1 VKSAMAAETLHAS
14 LLAHLAALAARSPED
29 ESLEIAHQ
37 CLRESFGQSV
47 CAASESSPPSLHE
60 TFTAGLAMAAAEAP
74 PSLASPSATPAATSN
89 TNFERFVDALKQRGY
104 FAGSAVGDAEYERRL
119 QEAAAQF
126 TAKYGTP
133 MPAAAAAAA
142 ATSPAMSASAAAAT
156 SAVAHPPPAAG
167 TDTMLQA
174 TRALLAEGDCARSLV
189 EATRAIDSL
198 EGGEGGD
205 CLVDLLEL
213 RALALMAAGQ
223 HEAALADAE
232 TATALASEPGAKA
245 RCHAHLALA
254 LEGVARWPQACQ
266 EYARAL
272 AAVHGLASGPPREP
286 TEPWALLFT
295 ARERLVRCEERLVR
309 SRGSTTDAAVGA
321 AGSAAVAAAS
331 RAVAVASGGLA
342 GAPAAS
348 AVVTDGGTS
357 TLALL
362 PGAAASMGGSGSASM
377 GGFDLS
383 VMSAFLSD
391 PEVLATANRVADSFL
406 EGTPDGAEAAQ
417 RMMASFFGLQTGLP
431 PAVPAA
437 SVQPV
442 PAPAYHSA
450 SAHHSAPARAPP
462 TAPATATPAACADA
476 SAPPLSSAAQV
487 QGSGEG
493 SSVPGANRGGKA
505 KVKY

>member
-1 VKSAMAAETLHAS
+1 
-14 LLAHLAALAARSPED
+14 
-29 ESLEIAHQ
+29 
-37 CLRESFGQSV
+37 
-47 CAASESSPPSLHE
+47 
-60 TFTAGLAMAAAEAP
+60 
-74 PSLASPSATPAATSN
+74 
-89 TNFERFVDALKQRGY
+89 
-104 FAGSAVGDAEYERRL
+104 
-119 QEAAAQF
+119 
-126 TAKYGTP
+126 
-133 MPAAAAAAA
+133 
-142 ATSPAMSASAAAAT
+142 
-156 SAVAHPPPAAG
+156 
-167 TDTMLQA
+167 MLQA
-174 TRALLAEGDCARSLV
+174 TRALLAEGDCAGSLV
-189 EATRAIDSL
+189 EATRAIDCL
-198 EGGEGGD
+198 EGGECGD
-205 CLVDLLEL
+205 CLVDLLQL

-272 AAVHGLASGPPREP
+272 AAVHGLSSGPPREP

-295 ARERLVRCEERLVR
+295 ARERLVR

-331 RAVAVASGGLA
+331 RAVAVASGGIA
-342 GAPAAS
+342 GAPASS
-348 AVVTDGGTS
+348 AVVSGGGTS
-357 TLALL
+357 TLALRH
-362 PGAAASMGGSGSASM
+362 GAAAGMGSTGSATM

-383 VMSAFLSD
+383 MMSAFLSD

-406 EGTPDGAEAAQ
+406 EGTPDGADAAQ

-442 PAPAYHSA
+442 PAPAHHSA
-450 SAHHSAPARAPP
+450 SAHHSAPAHAPT